1 MIRIILCEGE
11 TDATLLGLYLEKT
24 TSWKYNTE
32 RKPKLKMNI
41 PQTVPLSNKKSFNYI
56 KDNEDLL
63 ICAVGGKDNF
73 GGFFTEYI
81 YPMIETAHLGETD
94 FRIALMTDADEQT
107 VHAIETDILEQLS
120 PNIKSI
126 KNNTWKKNIL
136 SNKYQEKA
144 NVNFLLTVIP
154 QEGAGALETVLLSAL
169 AEKDDGTYIVE
180 ESENFID
187 ELEPVSYLSTDRLK
201 LKSKL
206 GVALSVF
213 YPDKVFS
220 QFDEQ
225 LQIVDWGK
233 SKELAKC
240 LSEIIKI

>member
-11 TDATLLGLYLEKT
+11 TDATLLGLYLERT

-32 RKPKLKMNI
+32 RKPKLKINI
-41 PQTVPLSNKKSFNYI
+41 PQTVPSNNKKCFNYI
-56 KDNEDLL
+56 KDNEHLL

-73 GGFFTEYI
+73 GGFFIKYI
-81 YPMIETAHLGETD
+81 YPMIQTAHLEETD
-94 FRIALMTDADEQT
+94 FRIALMTDADEQAIN
-107 VHAIETDILEQLS
+107 AIEKDILEQLA
-120 PNIKSI
+120 PCIKNIKD
-126 KNNTWKKNIL
+126 NVWTKNIL
-136 SNKYQEKA
+136 SNKYEDKA
-144 NVNFLLTVIP
+144 NVDFLLTVIP
-154 QEGAGALETVLLSAL
+154 QEGSGALETVLLTAL
-169 AEKDDGTYIVE
+169 TEKDKGDYIVE
-180 ESENFID
+180 ESNKFID
-187 ELEPVSYLSTDRLK
+187 DLEPVSYLSTDRLK

-240 LSEIIKI
+240 FSKIIEI

>member
-11 TDATLLGLYLEKT
+11 TEATLLGLYLEKT
-24 TSWKYNTE
+24 TSWRYNTE
-32 RKPKLKMNI
+32 RNPKLKINI
-41 PQTVPLSNKKSFNYI
+41 PQTVPFSNQKAFNYI
-56 KDNEDLL
+56 KDKEDLL

-73 GGFFTEYI
+73 GGFFAEYI
-81 YPMIETAHLGETD
+81 YPMIETANLEEAD
-94 FRIALMTDADEQT
+94 FRIALMTDADEQEIKD
-107 VHAIETDILEQLS
+107 IEKEVLEQFS
-120 PNIKSI
+120 PNIKNI

-136 SNKYQEKA
+136 LNKYQEKT
-144 NVNFLLTVIP
+144 NVDFLLTVIP

-169 AEKDDGTYIVE
+169 AERDAGTYIVE
-180 ESENFID
+180 ESEKFID
-187 ELEPVSYLSTDRLK
+187 GLEPVSYLSTDRLK

-233 SKELAKC
+233 SKELEKC
-240 LSEIIKI
+240 LSKIIEI

>member
-24 TSWKYNTE
+24 TSWRYNTE
-32 RKPKLKMNI
+32 RNPKLKMNI

-56 KDNEDLL
+56 KDKEHLL

-73 GGFFTEYI
+73 GGFFAEYV
-81 YPMIETAHLGETD
+81 YPMIKTAHLEETK
-94 FRIALMTDADEQT
+94 FRIALMTDADEQ
-107 VHAIETDILEQLS
+107 AINDIEEDVSKQLT
-120 PNIKSI
+120 PYIKNI
-126 KNNTWKKNIL
+126 KNNVWINNSL
-136 SNKYQEKA
+136 SNDYEEKS
-144 NVNFLLTVIP
+144 NINFLLTVIP
-154 QEGAGALETVLLSAL
+154 QEGSGALETVLLSAL
-169 AEKDDGTYIVE
+169 AERDDGAYIVE
-180 ESENFID
+180 ESEKFID

-206 GVALSVF
+206 GVVLSVF

-233 SKELAKC
+233 SKELEKC
-240 LSEIIKI
+240 LSKIIEI